1 MIFALADFSVI
12 TPDFGLLF
20 WTTVVFVLFWFL
32 IGKMA
37 FKPIAEALRKRET
50 DIQDALDA
58 ADRAKAEMANLQAE
72 NDRLL
77 TEAREEKV
85 KILKEAKDTSA
96 RMVNDAKDKAKEEAG
111 KILDGARV
119 EINNQKSAAMK
130 EVQNE
135 VGQMALQIAE
145 KVLKKELTGSQDHQQ
160 YVNKLV
166 DDIRLN

>member
-1 MIFALADFSVI
+1 MIFALADFDVI
-12 TPDFGLLF
+12 KPDFGLLF
-20 WTTVVFVLFWFL
+20 WTVVVFLLFWLL
-32 IGKMA
+32 IGKFA

-77 TEAREEKV
+77 AEAREEKV
-85 KILKEAKDTSA
+85 KILKEAKDTST
-96 RMVNDAKDKAKEEAG
+96 RMVNEAKDKAKEEAG
-111 KILDGARV
+111 KILEGARL
-119 EINNQKSAAMK
+119 EITNQKNAAMQ

-135 VGQMALQIAE
+135 VGLMALQIAE
-145 KVLKKELTGSQDHQQ
+145 KVLKKELAGSPEQQQ